1 MIYERA
7 IFLYGTSFPEI
18 ENGAEFVELEDLLSR
33 SDFVIVT
40 CSLTP
45 KTQNLFDR
53 KKFKLMK
60 NSAVFINT
68 SRGGKS

>member
-1 MIYERA
+1 MIYDRA
-7 IFLYGTSFPEI
+7 IFLYGTLFPEI

-53 KKFKLMK
+53 NKFKLMK